1 MATHSNEKD
10 GFAMSSQLPLKVIA
24 RIHSDFP
31 TKFGIPRQSGLIDS
45 LKSTIV
51 FEPAYRNAD
60 ALRGL
65 EGYSHIW
72 LIWQF
77 SETVMEDWCPTVRPP
92 RLGGNI
98 KMGVFASRSPFR
110 PNAIGLSSVKLDKI
124 QLESPQGPLLFV
136 SGADLMHGTPIYDIK
151 PYLPY
156 VDCHPDATGG
166 FALQSKAGTLTVN
179 FPQQLRGL
187 MPQENLGT
195 LLEILAQDPR
205 PAYQNTP
212 NRIYGFEFAGFEVRF
227 TVENNLL
234 TVKEL
239 LPIK

>member
-1 MATHSNEKD
+1 
-10 GFAMSSQLPLKVIA
+10 MSSQLPLKVIA

-77 SETVMEDWCPTVRPP
+77 SETVIEDWFPTVRPP

-166 FALQSKAGTLTVN
+166 FALQSKAGTLTVD

-187 MPQENLGT
+187 MPQENLRA
-195 LLEILAQDPR
+195 LLEVLAQDPR

-239 LPIK
+239 LPLK

>member
-1 MATHSNEKD
+1 
-10 GFAMSSQLPLKVIA
+10 MSTQPPLKVIA
-24 RIHSDFP
+24 RIQSDFP
-31 TKFGIPRQSGLIDS
+31 TKFGIPRQSGLIDA
-45 LKSTIV
+45 LKSTII
-51 FEPAYRNAD
+51 FEPAYRNVD

-77 SETVMEDWCPTVRPP
+77 SETVKENWCPTVRPP

-98 KMGVFASRSPFR
+98 RMGVFASRSPFR

-124 QLESPQGPLLFV
+124 QFESPQGPLLFV
-136 SGADLMHGTPIYDIK
+136 SGADLMRGTPIYDIK

-166 FALQSKAGTLTVN
+166 FALQSKQGTLTVD
-179 FPQQLRGL
+179 FPQQLRQL
-187 MPQENLGT
+187 MPQENLGP
-195 LLEILAQDPR
+195 LLEVLAQDPR

-212 NRIYGFEFAGFEVRF
+212 DRVYGFEFAGFEVRF
-227 TVENNLL
+227 TVEDHLL

-239 LPIK
+239 LPLK